1 MPALAKP
8 RKKYKLLKDFLE
20 LSRER
25 GVNFETL
32 DIAKEVMIRES
43 TIRRRWKRFSDQE
56 MILLAKELL
65 ACRNPYTCPKGRP
78 TFFEIPTRDFEKRF
92 QRKI

>member
-1 MPALAKP
+1 M
-8 RKKYKLLKDFLE
+8 RKLFKDFLE

-43 TIRRRWKRFSDQE
+43 TIRVGDGRGFSDQE

-65 ACRNPYTCPKGRP
+65 ACRIP
-78 TFFEIPTRDFEKRF
+78 TLARKEDPHFEIPTRDFEKDFKERF
-92 QRKI
+92 NSK